1 MGLMVAVDTNVA
13 IRLITG
19 DDPEQMER
27 AMQLVEN
34 EGIWISK
41 TVTLETAWVLR
52 HHYQTSHYEIINSI
66 RRLAA
71 TAGVC
76 FESEDRML
84 EALDLSS
91 AGADFADAMHLCLS
105 HDEYLPFH
113 TFDKALS
120 KKAIKQGHTVTLI
133 S

>member
-52 HHYQTSHYEIINSI
+52 HHYETSHYEIMNSI

-91 AGADFADAMHLCLS
+91 AGADFADAMHLCHHLS
-105 HDEYLPFH
+105 VQVLLKSVEKYSILNIYCYSP
-113 TFDKALS
+113 S
-120 KKAIKQGHTVTLI
+120 